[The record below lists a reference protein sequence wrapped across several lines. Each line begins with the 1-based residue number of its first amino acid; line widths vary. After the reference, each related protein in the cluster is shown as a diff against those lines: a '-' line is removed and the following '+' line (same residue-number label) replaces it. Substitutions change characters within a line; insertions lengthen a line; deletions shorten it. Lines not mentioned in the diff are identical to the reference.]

1 MDNVV
6 FGAGLAAL
14 AQVTI
19 TFLILI
25 KIILSAPGR
34 HDAMISRL
42 IAVLL
47 GILLGAVVIPH
58 FLLPGATTDAL
69 YARLINARES
79 VFRLAG
85 NFMGLAMVGY
95 VSTYGLHLLGRAQET
110 ERHRDYL
117 LLVVC
122 LVVVFLLRIFV
133 ETMFRFAPG
142 EPGFLFLQIFPA
154 VACSAGSLLAL
165 MHIHSARR
173 SRRQAGEVAQEEPFE
188 P

>member
-25 KIILSAPGR
+25 KTILSAPGR
-34 HDAMISRL
+34 NDAMISRP

-47 GILLGAVVIPH
+47 GVLIGAVVIPH
-58 FLLPGATTDAL
+58 FLPPGATTDAL
-69 YARLINARES
+69 YARLVNARES
-79 VFRLAG
+79 IFRLGG
-85 NFMGLAMVGY
+85 NFMGLTIVGY
-95 VSTYGLHLLGRAQET
+95 VSTYGLHLLGLAHES
-110 ERHRDYL
+110 ERLRDYL

-142 EPGFLFLQIFPA
+142 DPGFLFLQILPA
-154 VACSAGSLLAL
+154 VACSVGSLLAL
-165 MHIHSARR
+165 MHIHS
-173 SRRQAGEVAQEEPFE
+173 SRRWREQARQEEPFE